1 MPTIEIPRREWT
13 NRLDEFSREHEGWP
27 VSLDV
32 LAESIGAQSEFR
44 QLSLAGVTAE
54 PTDGGTI
61 SITVSVPA
69 GGFLT
74 HTIHL
79 PTHVF
84 IAENDAGADDALE
97 IESADGTKAILQF
110 TIGPAV
116 SDVVRGRCG
125 SAEES

>member
-1 MPTIEIPRREWT
+1 MHTIEIPRREWT
-13 NRLDEFSREHEGWP
+13 VRLDEFSREHEGWP

-54 PTDGGTI
+54 PMDGGTI

-74 HTIHL
+74 HTIHS
-79 PTHVF
+79 PAHVF
-84 IAENDAGADDALE
+84 IEENDTGADAALE
-97 IESADGTKAILQF
+97 IESADGAKAILQF
-110 TIGPAV
+110 KIGPAV
-116 SDVVRGRCG
+116 SGVVRGRCG
-125 SAEES
+125 ER